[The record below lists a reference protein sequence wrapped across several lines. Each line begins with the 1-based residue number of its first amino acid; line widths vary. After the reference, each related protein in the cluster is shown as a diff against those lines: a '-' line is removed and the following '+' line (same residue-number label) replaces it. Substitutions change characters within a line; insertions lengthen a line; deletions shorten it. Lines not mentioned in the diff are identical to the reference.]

1 METVET
7 LVVRGEIVAVEGE
20 IDSFTGETVET
31 DSLMGEIDSFIGEI
45 EVLVGETVETDSFIG
60 EIDSFTGETVETD
73 SLIGE
78 IDSFIGET
86 VETDSLMGEMVSRKD
101 SRVPMDIPSMV
112 LSSFISA
119 VFRRGP
125 LTGDSSSIELSESEP
140 VDTTDMRDDRRTRG
154 GDGSESNWA
163 K

>member
-60 EIDSFTGETVETD
+60 EIDSFT
-73 SLIGE
+73 
-78 IDSFIGET
+78 GET

>member
-7 LVVRGEIVAVEGE
+7 LVVRGEIVAVE
-20 IDSFTGETVET
+20 
-31 DSLMGEIDSFIGEI
+31 
-45 EVLVGETVETDSFIG
+45 G

>member
-7 LVVRGEIVAVEGE
+7 LVVSGEIVAVEGE

-60 EIDSFTGETVETD
+60 EIDSFT
-73 SLIGE
+73 
-78 IDSFIGET
+78 GET

>member
-1 METVET
+1 MEIVDT
-7 LVVRGEIVAVEGE
+7 LVVSGEIVAVEGE
-20 IDSFTGETVET
+20 IDSFIGETVET
-31 DSLMGEIDSFIGEI
+31 DSLMGE
-45 EVLVGETVETDSFIG
+45 T
-60 EIDSFTGETVETD
+60 
-73 SLIGE
+73 
-78 IDSFIGET
+78 DSFIGET

-119 VFRRGP
+119 VFRRDP

>member
-1 METVET
+1 M
-7 LVVRGEIVAVEGE
+7 
-20 IDSFTGETVET
+20 
-31 DSLMGEIDSFIGEI
+31 
-45 EVLVGETVETDSFIG
+45 
-60 EIDSFTGETVETD
+60 
-73 SLIGE
+73 GE

-101 SRVPMDIPSMV
+101 SRVPLDIPSMA

-154 GDGSESNWA
+154 GDGSESN
-163 K
+163 

>member
-1 METVET
+1 MEIVET
-7 LVVRGEIVAVEGE
+7 LGVSGEIVAVEGE
-20 IDSFTGETVET
+20 IDSFNGETVET
-31 DSLMGEIDSFIGEI
+31 DSLM
-45 EVLVGETVETDSFIG
+45 
-60 EIDSFTGETVETD
+60 
-73 SLIGE
+73 GE

-119 VFRRGP
+119 VFRCGP

>member
-31 DSLMGEIDSFIGEI
+31 DSLIGEIDSFIGE
-45 EVLVGETVETDSFIG
+45 TV
-60 EIDSFTGETVETD
+60 EIDSFNGETV
-73 SLIGE
+73 E

-101 SRVPMDIPSMV
+101 SRVPMDIPSMA

-119 VFRRGP
+119 VFRCGP

-154 GDGSESNWA
+154 GDGSESN
-163 K
+163 

>member
-20 IDSFTGETVET
+20 IDSF
-31 DSLMGEIDSFIGEI
+31 IGEK
-45 EVLVGETVETDSFIG
+45 EVLV
-60 EIDSFTGETVETD
+60 GETVETD

-101 SRVPMDIPSMV
+101 SRVPLDIPSMA

-119 VFRRGP
+119 VFRCGP

-154 GDGSESNWA
+154 GDGSESN
-163 K
+163 

>member
-20 IDSFTGETVET
+20 IDSFN
-31 DSLMGEIDSFIGEI
+31 GEI
-45 EVLVGETVETDSFIG
+45 EVLVGETVETDSLIG
-60 EIDSFTGETVETD
+60 EIDSFIGEKEVLVGETVETD

-119 VFRRGP
+119 VFRCGP

-154 GDGSESNWA
+154 GDGSESN
-163 K
+163 

>member
-31 DSLMGEIDSFIGEI
+31 DSL
-45 EVLVGETVETDSFIG
+45 IG
-60 EIDSFTGETVETD
+60 EIDSFTGETM
-73 SLIGE
+73 
-78 IDSFIGET
+78 
-86 VETDSLMGEMVSRKD
+86 ETDSLMGEMVSRKD
-101 SRVPMDIPSMV
+101 SRVPMDIPSMA